1 MKYILSSRKE
11 QCKRCLYRMDHP
23 LGLHIDSEGICSG
36 CRVHEEKN
44 EIDWT
49 QRWEDLRRL
58 VEPYRK
64 KTGSHYDCIVPVSG
78 ANDSYFIVH
87 VVKNLLGLNP
97 LLVTHNKYFNTNIGI
112 ENLANL
118 RTVFDCDLVMQN
130 IDPKKVKNITRT
142 TIWKHVLDLH
152 RWSNSIS
159 SSNSCKISNS
169 VNNLGRA
176 SRIRAGW
183 DVLTFGRCRNDS
195 EIPIGP

>member
-87 VVKNLLGLNP
+87 VVKNLLGLRLALLHLARFL
-97 LLVTHNKYFNTNIGI
+97 LLVSFV
-112 ENLANL
+112 
-118 RTVFDCDLVMQN
+118 VF
-130 IDPKKVKNITRT
+130 
-142 TIWKHVLDLH
+142 
-152 RWSNSIS
+152 
-159 SSNSCKISNS
+159 
-169 VNNLGRA
+169 
-176 SRIRAGW
+176 
-183 DVLTFGRCRNDS
+183 
-195 EIPIGP
+195 